1 MILRNWCKRTNLIQ
15 MWVFSVRII
24 IIWNVEKKGNFGHK
38 QRKMQNYAKIE
49 VFTICKFSGLQL
61 DATAKLTTPSLVV
74 PSSQLQSLFQTLY
87 IRPNVT
93 LWKSNQSYFSLNFT
107 KVDVLWL
114 LHVKR
119 KSPIGKRQ
127 SWISNKLDAITI
139 VVAFTVCVQ
148 TLCNWVLKVGVN
160 GELSVFQDQTPINPV
175 RRCFCV
181 SDFSS
186 LTSDHPP
193 MFGQLP
199 LLSTS
204 SVPKQWVSTFLE
216 FSPPSATL
224 LDWWWHGPT
233 CQHCHTLLFKTISSR
248 FYPRFHS
255 RVCLHLPVYTYLGT
269 WWPYPVLDFGRKL
282 LTNRFNSR
290 FCFDGYS
297 SHTRSKQ
304 WNEKVCTTSSIF
316 DWAPPW
322 PEFLFTT
329 FRFTK
334 EKFHVWVKKTNTIT
348 LEKFNT
354 IY

>member
-49 VFTICKFSGLQL
+49 VFKICKFSSLQL
-61 DATAKLTTPSLVV
+61 VATAKLTTPSLVV

-93 LWKSNQSYFSLNFT
+93 LWKSNQSSFSLNFT

-233 CQHCHTLLFKTISSR
+233 CQHCHTVSHTPEIFYNYFFKILSKVS
-248 FYPRFHS
+248 FKS
-255 RVCLHLPVYTYLGT
+255 
-269 WWPYPVLDFGRKL
+269 L
-282 LTNRFNSR
+282 LTF
-290 FCFDGYS
+290 
-297 SHTRSKQ
+297 
-304 WNEKVCTTSSIF
+304 TS
-316 DWAPPW
+316 
-322 PEFLFTT
+322 FL
-329 FRFTK
+329 
-334 EKFHVWVKKTNTIT
+334 HI
-348 LEKFNT
+348 
-354 IY
+354 